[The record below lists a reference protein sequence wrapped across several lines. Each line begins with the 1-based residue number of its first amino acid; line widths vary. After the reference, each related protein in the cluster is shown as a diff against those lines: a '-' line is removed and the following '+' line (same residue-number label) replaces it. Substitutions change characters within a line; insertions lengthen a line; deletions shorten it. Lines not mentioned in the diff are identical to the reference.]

1 MFFFFSCLKKLN
13 FFFHVQNIFILLYST
28 NKISMPSIIFFLLVR
43 CAHSPSVPS
52 PSSLLS
58 ICKQLLKFAG
68 PFFFTSQEMTSQFP
82 WRYRIC
88 CRRSQTNHPQS
99 YINKNK
105 KKRTQKQNY
114 CVMAIETCS
123 AWHLIYGILT
133 WKLLWGTG
141 KKGKIFLQVNS

>member
-1 MFFFFSCLKKLN
+1 MFFFSCFKKLI
-13 FFFHVQNIFILLYST
+13 FFFHIQNIFILLYST

-68 PFFFTSQEMTSQFP
+68 PFFFTSQEMTSPFP

-88 CRRSQTNHPQS
+88 CRRSQTNHRQS
-99 YINKNK
+99 YIDKNK
-105 KKRTQKQNY
+105 KKRHRSKII
-114 CVMAIETCS
+114 V
-123 AWHLIYGILT
+123 
-133 WKLLWGTG
+133 LWRSRLSQHDTLYMEFWLGDYYEEQE
-141 KKGKIFLQVNS
+141 KRVKSSCK